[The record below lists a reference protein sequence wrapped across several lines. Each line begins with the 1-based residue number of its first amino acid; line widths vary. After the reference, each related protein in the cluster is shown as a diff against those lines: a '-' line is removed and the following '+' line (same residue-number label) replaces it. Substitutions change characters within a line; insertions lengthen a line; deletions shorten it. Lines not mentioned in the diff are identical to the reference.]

1 MGLALHTTRRDG
13 RATIAARGSIDLHS
27 SDELRSRLT
36 ELVDAGE
43 RAVVVDLAAVDFCD
57 SSGLNVLVRAYKHA
71 RAQNATL
78 TVTGAYGRVENVL
91 KTTGLDRFLVE
102 GAAEEDAAEDAPA
115 DGR

>member
-1 MGLALHTTRRDG
+1 MGLALHTTRGEG
-13 RATIAARGSIDLHS
+13 RATVSARGSIDLHS
-27 SDELRSRLT
+27 SDELRARLT
-36 ELVDAGE
+36 ELLDTGE

-91 KTTGLDRFLVE
+91 RTTGLDRFLL
-102 GAAEEDAAEDAPA
+102 GDAEE
-115 DGR
+115 GVG